1 MGKGR
6 VGAARRSG
14 DDGGGANVRQRQPVG
29 EEAASGG
36 GGGQIRQSRDAWGR
50 RGRQAALGEEVT
62 SAGAATT
69 GGEGG
74 DVGRWRRRG
83 QATGTAARA
92 EFGRERE
99 TGAERLGGEG
109 RG

>member
-1 MGKGR
+1 
-6 VGAARRSG
+6 
-14 DDGGGANVRQRQPVG
+14 VG
-29 EEAASGG
+29 EE
-36 GGGQIRQSRDAWGR
+36 
-50 RGRQAALGEEVT
+50 VM

-99 TGAERLGGEG
+99 MGTERMVGEEI
-109 RG
+109 R